1 MFTYLFQDDENSTA
15 RYGYR
20 KIFKKPLKEVWVS
33 HNVFQCRC
41 MNNEFIDFLQDDFN
55 TKVCVEFFLTS
66 FFNFTLA
73 DFVQNDQQFHL
84 ISRHYAL
91 IKKCLALFSGH

>member
-1 MFTYLFQDDENSTA
+1 MFTYLFQDDENLTA

-41 MNNEFIDFLQDDFN
+41 TNNEFIDFLQDKLN
-55 TKVCVEFFLTS
+55 TKVCVLLFSLLFKMS
-66 FFNFTLA
+66 LA
-73 DFVQNDQQFHL
+73 KFVQGDHQL
-84 ISRHYAL
+84 YSISHIPAFV
-91 IKKCLALFSGH
+91 KKLFALFTGH